1 MTTLCFSF
9 KSGSIIYEHGPGS
22 RIPPSQQLILSMKQQ
37 RNAPHSGW
45 MISGSFKVSESS
57 TDEELVHIVQSLV
70 QQKIDLFGRGLR
82 KLFYSF
88 FPFSSRQALKS
99 VSSPS
104 GYTEEEQLTACSF
117 TLQIDH

>member
-9 KSGSIIYEHGPGS
+9 KSGSIIYEHGLGS
-22 RIPPSQQLILSMKQQ
+22 RILPSQQLLILSMKQQ

-70 QQKIDLFGRGLR
+70 QQKIDLSGRGLR
-82 KLFYSF
+82 K
-88 FPFSSRQALKS
+88 
-99 VSSPS
+99 
-104 GYTEEEQLTACSF
+104 
-117 TLQIDH
+117 